1 MPAEHESVTVRIIPF
16 GSPEYIQEVEL
27 RLAVLREP
35 LGLTF
40 TEAQLEEEAEEIHIN
55 CFMGEKL
62 AGTLLLK
69 SISVDEI
76 KMRQVAVNPDI
87 RGRGIGR
94 YMVFY
99 AEGWAKGRGYKT
111 MSMHA
116 REESILFYLKLG
128 YRITGEKFT
137 EVTIPHFKMEKA
149 LL

>member
-1 MPAEHESVTVRIIPF
+1 MQADTDSLTVRIISF
-16 GSPEYIQEVEL
+16 GSPEYMKEVEL

-40 TEAQLEEEAEEIHIN
+40 TEDQLEEEAEEIHIN
-55 CFMGEKL
+55 CFIGEKL

-69 SISVDEI
+69 SVSVDEI
-76 KMRQVAVNPDI
+76 KMRQVAVSPDI

-99 AEGWAKGRGYKT
+99 AEGWAKGRGYKL

-116 REESILFYLKLG
+116 REESIQFYIKLG
-128 YRITGEKFT
+128 YVIKGGVFT
-137 EVTIPHFKMEKA
+137 EVTIPHYRMEKT
-149 LL
+149 L